1 MIIRSYRHAEDFL
14 RVMQAPLE
22 ENEVANSLILGVA
35 LQYARHPERL
45 LEPIYYR
52 SVHDSTGLIA
62 AVIHA
67 QKYPLLAYQYR
78 SDSTDAFS
86 MIVADLY
93 QNKIYPSGVNAPSKV
108 AHKFAQ
114 LWQVVSGSQPEI
126 RDRQRLYQ
134 CTRPTMIDL
143 AEGELRAPLKKELNI
158 LIDWSLQFSEI
169 VGDVLDEK
177 TAENMLRQKL
187 EDRDLFVWSDG
198 NQPVSM
204 LMKNRPITHTIAI
217 SHVFTPV
224 DLRGRGY
231 ATAAVHT
238 LTRNLLTAGYLS
250 VNLFTDV
257 ANPISNHIYQ
267 QIGYQP
273 VTEMDKIIFQ

>member
-1 MIIRSYRHAEDFL
+1 MIIRSYRNAADFL

-22 ENEVANSLILGVA
+22 ENEVVNSLMLGVA

-45 LEPIYYR
+45 KDQVYYR
-52 SVHDSTGLIA
+52 SVHDATGLIA

-67 QKYPLLAYQYR
+67 QNHPLLAYQHR

-93 QNKIYPSGVNAPSKV
+93 QSKIRPTGVNAPIKV

-114 LWQVVSGSQPEI
+114 LWQVVSGYQPEVH
-126 RDRQRLYQ
+126 DRQRLYQ
-134 CTRPTMIDL
+134 CTRTTMIDL
-143 AEGELRAPLKKELNI
+143 AEGELRAPHKKELTI
-158 LIDWSLQFSEI
+158 LIDWALQFSEI
-169 VGDVLDEK
+169 VGDALDEK
-177 TAENMLRQKL
+177 TAEAMLRQRL
-187 EDRDLFVWSDG
+187 EDGDLFVWSDG
-198 NQPVSM
+198 SQPVSM
-204 LMKNRPITHTIAI
+204 LMKNRAITHTIAI

-238 LTRNLLTAGYLS
+238 LTRNLLTAGYHS

-257 ANPISNHIYQ
+257 TNPTSNHLYQ
-267 QIGYQP
+267 QIGFQP
-273 VTEMDKIIFQ
+273 VTEMEKIIFQ

>member
-1 MIIRSYRHAEDFL
+1 MIIRSYHNAADFL

-22 ENEVANSLILGVA
+22 ENEVANSLMLGVA

-45 LEPIYYR
+45 TEPVYYC
-52 SVHDSTGLIA
+52 SVHDATGLIA

-67 QKYPLLAYQYR
+67 QNHPLLAYQHR

-93 QNKIYPSGVNAPSKV
+93 QSKIRPSGVNAPIKV
-108 AHKFAQ
+108 SRKFAH
-114 LWQVVSGSQPEI
+114 LWQVVSGYQPEVH
-126 RDRQRLYQ
+126 DRQRLYQ
-134 CTRPTMIDL
+134 CTRTTMIDL
-143 AEGELRAPLKKELNI
+143 AEGELRAPHKKELNI
-158 LIDWSLQFSEI
+158 LVDWSLQFSEI
-169 VGDVLDEK
+169 VGDALDEK
-177 TAENMLRQKL
+177 TAQTVLQQRF
-187 EDRDLFVWSDG
+187 EDGDLFVWSDG
-198 NQPVSM
+198 SQPVSM

-238 LTRNLLTAGYLS
+238 LTRNLLTAGYHS

-257 ANPISNHIYQ
+257 TNPTSNHLYQ
-267 QIGYQP
+267 QIGYQS
-273 VTEMDKIIFQ
+273 VTEVEKIVFQ